1 MVKEGYKQTEIGL
14 IPEDWEVKSLDSI
27 SNITMGQSPKSMY
40 YNSLSIGLPL
50 VQGNADILNRK
61 TIVRNYTSQ
70 ITKKAFVN
78 DIIMSV
84 RAPVGEIAKNLFDCC
99 IGRGVCAIS
108 TKSEY
113 LYHYLVYYENE
124 WGKLSTGSTFDSIN
138 SNEVRNLL
146 IPIPPKEE
154 QKEIAKVLSDTDELI
169 TSIEKLISKK
179 EAIKQ
184 GTMQQLLTGKKRLS
198 GFSGE
203 WEERNLNDICWFQ
216 EGPGL
221 RKWQFTNKGI
231 KVINVTNL
239 VNGYLELDKT
249 NRHISMEE
257 FEKMY
262 KHFEID
268 ENDILMASSGN
279 SYSKVSIVRK
289 KDLRLVMNTSVIR
302 FKPLINTDYNFLHI
316 FLKSTYFKEQIDL
329 LITGGAQPNFG
340 PFHLNKIV
348 VNIPSTIEE
357 QNKIGQIIS
366 DMDNE
371 IESLK
376 SKLSKTKAIK
386 DGIMSELLTG
396 KTRLKVKDE

>member
-1 MVKEGYKQTEIGL
+1 MVKDGYKQTEIGL
-14 IPEDWEVKSLDSI
+14 IPENWEVKSLDSI
-27 SNITMGQSPKSMY
+27 SNITMGQSPKSIY

-184 GTMQQLLTGKKRLS
+184 GTMQQLLTGKKQLS

-203 WEERNLNDICWFQ
+203 WEEKRLEELVIFINGKAHESNISEFGKYVVINSKFVSSNGYVKKYSNEILQSVQKNDIAMVMSDVPNGKAIAKCFYIEQ
-216 EGPGL
+216 NNVYTLNQRICIL
-221 RKWQFTNKGI
+221 RAVKIDSKFLFYI
-231 KVINVTNL
+231 INRHKYYLSFDDGAKQTNL
-239 VNGYLELDKT
+239 
-249 NRHISMEE
+249 RRQ
-257 FEKMY
+257 
-262 KHFEID
+262 
-268 ENDILMASSGN
+268 DILN
-279 SYSKVSIVRK
+279 CFLNI
-289 KDLRLVMNTSVIR
+289 
-302 FKPLINTDYNFLHI
+302 PTDI
-316 FLKSTYFKEQIDL
+316 KEQQSI
-329 LITGGAQPNFG
+329 AQI
-340 PFHLNKIV
+340 L
-348 VNIPSTIEE
+348 
-357 QNKIGQIIS
+357 S
-366 DMDNE
+366 DMDDE
-371 IESLK
+371 IEILK
-376 SKLSKTKAIK
+376 EKLSKTKAIK